1 MSARRVDVKYVL
13 RVFDTSGSVQT
24 LRIDCD
30 SSSTAAALAR
40 ARGLRVVSV
49 RADARRQPRST
60 GWPALPGAR
69 FNVELFA
76 RELAALL
83 DAGVGVV
90 DALRT
95 LGGNERREASAQVY
109 RDLLRQLEE
118 GQSLSAALE
127 HASHVFPPVLV
138 ACVKASEQT
147 GGLADSLTRYSRNSA
162 MLHELRGR
170 MVSAAIYPSVLLVV
184 GAAVVLFLLA
194 FVVPRFATLL
204 EHSGRELPLLSRL
217 LIAWGS
223 MVHAHGAELSVSLA
237 VLTVAGG
244 FALRRPAV
252 RNWIADRMLALPG
265 IGQHFRVFRQSQFY
279 RTTAMLVD
287 GGIPAVRAFDLA
299 RGLVS
304 RADQAALAGA
314 LQQVR
319 NGAKI
324 SDAFQ
329 QGGLANAIAYRLLTV
344 AEKTGGLGPVL
355 DRIAAFQ
362 EAQVS
367 RAIDL
372 ISRLIEPAMMIF
384 IGVVIGGIVVLMYM
398 PIFEIASSI
407 Q

>member
-1 MSARRVDVKYVL
+1 MKYVL
-13 RVFDTSGSVQT
+13 RVFDTSGAVQT
-24 LRIDCD
+24 LRIDSD
-30 SSSTAAALAR
+30 SSSSAASLAR
-40 ARGLRVVSV
+40 ARGMRVVSV
-49 RADARRQPRST
+49 RADAGRRRQRKH
-60 GWPALPGAR
+60 WAALPGAR

-95 LGGNERREASAQVY
+95 LGGNERREGSAQVY
-109 RDLLRQLEE
+109 RDLLRLLEE

-127 HASHVFPPVLV
+127 HASHIFPPVLV

-170 MVSAAIYPSVLLVV
+170 VVSAAIYPTVLLLV
-184 GAAVVLFLLA
+184 GAAVVLFLLG

-223 MVHAHGAELSVSLA
+223 MVHANGAALSIGLA
-237 VLTVAGG
+237 VLAVATGV
-244 FALRRPAV
+244 ALRRQAV
-252 RNWIADRMLALPG
+252 RSWITDRMLALPG

-299 RGLVS
+299 HGLVG
-304 RADQAALAGA
+304 RADQTALANA

-319 NGAKI
+319 NGSKI

-329 QGGLANAIAYRLLTV
+329 QGGLANPIAYRLLTV

-367 RAIDL
+367 RTIDL

>member
-1 MSARRVDVKYVL
+1 VKYVL
-13 RVFDTSGSVQT
+13 RVFDTSGAVQT
-24 LRIDCD
+24 LRIDSD
-30 SSSTAAALAR
+30 SSSTAASLAR

-49 RADARRQPRST
+49 RADAARRHYRKN
-60 GWPALPGAR
+60 WAALPGAR

-109 RDLLRQLEE
+109 RELLRLLEE

-127 HASHVFPPVLV
+127 HASHIFPPVLV

-170 MVSAAIYPSVLLVV
+170 VVSAAIYPSVLLLV
-184 GAAVVLFLLA
+184 GAAVVLFLLG

-237 VLTVAGG
+237 VLAVVAG

-252 RNWIADRMLALPG
+252 RTWITDRMLALPG

-299 RGLVS
+299 HGLVG
-304 RADQAALAGA
+304 RADQAALAEA

-319 NGAKI
+319 NGTKI

-329 QGGLANAIAYRLLTV
+329 QGGLANPISYRLLTV

-367 RAIDL
+367 RTIDL

>member
-1 MSARRVDVKYVL
+1 VKYVL
-13 RVFDTSGSVQT
+13 RVFDTNGSVQT
-24 LRIDCD
+24 LRIDCETP
-30 SSSTAAALAR
+30 TAATALAR
-40 ARGLRVVSV
+40 SRGLRVVSV
-49 RADARRQPRST
+49 RADGGRRRQRANRL
-60 GWPALPGAR
+60 GMPGAR

-109 RDLLRQLEE
+109 RDLLRRLEE

-127 HASHVFPPVLV
+127 HASDIFPPVLV

-162 MLHELRGR
+162 TLHELRAR
-170 MVSAAIYPSVLLVV
+170 VVSAAIYPTVLLFV
-184 GAAVVLFLLA
+184 GAAVVLFLLG
-194 FVVPRFATLL
+194 FVVPRFASLL
-204 EHSGRELPLLSRL
+204 EHSGRELPLLSRML
-217 LIAWGS
+217 MAWGG
-223 MVHAHGAELSVSLA
+223 MVHAHGYGLSVSVAVLA
-237 VLTVAGG
+237 VATGL
-244 FALRRPAV
+244 ALRRPFV
-252 RNWIADRMLALPG
+252 RNWIADRMFALPG
-265 IGQHFRVFRQSQFY
+265 IGQHFRIFRQSQFY

-287 GGIPAVRAFDLA
+287 GGIPAVKAFELA
-299 RGLVS
+299 RGLVG
-304 RADQAALAGA
+304 RADQAALASA

-319 NGAKI
+319 NGAKV

-329 QGGLANAIAYRLLTV
+329 EAGLANPIAYRLLTV

-367 RAIDL
+367 RTIDL

>member
-1 MSARRVDVKYVL
+1 MKFVL
-13 RVFDTSGSVQT
+13 RVFDTSGAVQT
-24 LRIDCD
+24 LRIDSD
-30 SSSTAAALAR
+30 SSSTAASLAR

-49 RADARRQPRST
+49 RADARRRRQGKS
-60 GWPALPGAR
+60 WAALPGGR

-109 RDLLRQLEE
+109 RELLRLLEE

-127 HASHVFPPVLV
+127 HASHIFPPVLV

-170 MVSAAIYPSVLLVV
+170 VVSAAIYPSVLLLV
-184 GAAVVLFLLA
+184 GAAVVLFLLG

-223 MVHAHGAELSVSLA
+223 MVHAHGAELSASLA
-237 VLTVAGG
+237 VLAVAAG

-252 RNWIADRMLALPG
+252 RSWIADRMFALPG
-265 IGQHFRVFRQSQFY
+265 IGQHFRIFRQSQFY

-299 RGLVS
+299 RGLVG
-304 RADQAALAGA
+304 RADQAALADA

-319 NGAKI
+319 NGTKI

-329 QGGLANAIAYRLLTV
+329 QGGLANPISYRLLTV

-367 RAIDL
+367 RTIDL

>member
-1 MSARRVDVKYVL
+1 MKFVL

-24 LRIDCD
+24 VRVD
-30 SSSTAAALAR
+30 SDSPASASALAR
-40 ARGLRVVSV
+40 SRGFRVVSV
-49 RADARRQPRST
+49 SADARRQRR
-60 GWPALPGAR
+60 GANRLGMPGAR

-127 HASHVFPPVLV
+127 HASDVFPPVLV

-147 GGLADSLTRYSRNSA
+147 GGLAGSLTRYSRNSA
-162 MLHELRGR
+162 TLHELRTR
-170 MVSAAIYPSVLLVV
+170 VVSAAIYPTVLLFV
-184 GAAVVLFLLA
+184 GAAVVLFLLG

-204 EHSGRELPLLSRL
+204 EHSGRELPLMSRL
-217 LIAWGS
+217 LMAWGG
-223 MVHAHGAELSVSLA
+223 MVHAHGAGLGIGLA
-237 VLTVAGG
+237 VLAVATAL
-244 FALRRPAV
+244 ALRRPAL
-252 RNWIADRMLALPG
+252 RIWLADRLLALPG

-299 RGLVS
+299 RGLVGG
-304 RADQAALAGA
+304 ADRAALALA

-319 NGAKI
+319 NGARI

-329 QGGLANAIAYRLLTV
+329 QAGLANAIAYRLLTV
-344 AEKTGGLGPVL
+344 AEKTGGLGRVL

-362 EAQVS
+362 EAQVA
-367 RAIDL
+367 RTIDL
-372 ISRLIEPAMMIF
+372 ISRLIEPAMMIV
-384 IGVVIGGIVVLMYM
+384 IGVVIGGIVVLMYL